1 MEKEKKEPSGKSP
14 CSRFEELRASVLELR
29 DIYGRNMEIENAL
42 EDLCEYLSKLDTS
55 AFETNGD
62 DQNA

>member
-1 MEKEKKEPSGKSP
+1 M
-14 CSRFEELRASVLELR
+14 FEELRPSVLELR

-42 EDLCEYLSKLDTS
+42 KDLCEYLSKLDTS

-62 DQNA
+62 DQNV